1 MPELPEV
8 EAVRLSL
15 IPCLVGRKIESVFVG
30 RPKLVAS
37 HKTKREEDPVKTQR
51 FIDGLTGETFARLER
66 RAKNLIFIF
75 ESGKVMNVHLRM
87 TGQLIYRDNQQVAF
101 GGHPIKNSL
110 VELPSKHSHVVFE
123 LDRGTLYYNDTR
135 MFGHLLFFD
144 SLDELEESGIL
155 GNLGL
160 EPLEEFSF
168 EEFDMRMRRFKSA
181 VKKVL
186 LEQRAIV
193 GLGNIYCDEV
203 LFDCGILPTRRI
215 DSMTELEM
223 KALYESI
230 RRIMPL
236 AVEMGGSSVANYVLG
251 DGSNGSYASQHKVY
265 GRAGKPCMK
274 CGSELKKTAV
284 NQRTTVYCENCQS

>member
-15 IPCLVGRKIESVFVG
+15 VPCLVGRKIESVFVG
-30 RPKLVAS
+30 KPKLVAS
-37 HKTKREEDPVKTQR
+37 YKTKREEDPAKTQR
-51 FIDGLTGETFARLER
+51 FVDGLTGEVFARLQR
-66 RAKNLIFIF
+66 RAKNLIFVF

-101 GGHPIKNSL
+101 GGHPIKDSL
-110 VELPSKHSHVVFE
+110 VDLPSKHSHVVFE

-144 SLDELEESGIL
+144 SIQELEDSGIL
-155 GNLGL
+155 DNLGL
-160 EPLEEFSF
+160 EPLEEFTF
-168 EEFDMRMRRFKSA
+168 DEFNMRMRRFKSP

-203 LFDCGILPTRRI
+203 LFDCGILPMRNI
-215 DSMTELEM
+215 DSFSVDEM
-223 KALYESI
+223 KALYKSI
-230 RRIMPL
+230 RKIMPL
-236 AVEMGGSSVANYVLG
+236 AVKMGGSSVANYVLG
-251 DGSNGSYASQHKVY
+251 DGSNGSYASKHNVY
-265 GRAGKPCMK
+265 GKAGKPCVK
-274 CGSELKKTAV
+274 CGAKLKKTAV
-284 NQRTTVYCENCQS
+284 NQRTTVYCEHCQS